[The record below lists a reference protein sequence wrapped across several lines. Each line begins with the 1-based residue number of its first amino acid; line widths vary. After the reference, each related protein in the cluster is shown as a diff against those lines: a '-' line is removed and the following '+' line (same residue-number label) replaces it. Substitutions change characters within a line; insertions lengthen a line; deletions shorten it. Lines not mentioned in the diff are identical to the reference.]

1 MQEHRFNVR
10 GDFNFPEN
18 YFHPTYVYYYTV
30 LLKIK

>member
-1 MQEHRFNVR
+1 MQEQRFNIR

-18 YFHPTYVYYYTV
+18 YFHPTYVYYTV